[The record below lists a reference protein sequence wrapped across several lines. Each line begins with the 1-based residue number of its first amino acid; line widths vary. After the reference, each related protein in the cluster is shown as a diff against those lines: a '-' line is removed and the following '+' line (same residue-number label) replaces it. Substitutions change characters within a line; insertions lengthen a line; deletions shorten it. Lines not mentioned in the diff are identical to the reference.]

1 VRYHALAADYDG
13 TLAHHGL
20 IDDLTW
26 ASLRAL
32 RESGRKLIMVTG
44 RELDELLKLLP
55 HPEMFDR
62 IVAENGAVLYSP
74 ATKAIRL
81 LAATPPPEFAIELAR
96 RGVDRVAVGRVI
108 VAAWEPHQDTIL
120 HAIHDMELELQVIFN
135 KGAVMVLPTGVNKA
149 TGLEAAL
156 HDLGLSRHNVIGIG
170 DAEND
175 HALIRTCEVGV
186 AVSNALPGLK
196 AKADLVVSKDHG
208 AGVAELIEQIV
219 DDDLNDIAPPRHRV
233 LIGRAGEREIHLDP
247 YTSNIMVCGT
257 SGSGKST
264 LTTGLLERL
273 CDRGYQ
279 FAILDP
285 EGDYSSLEFAVVLGG
300 AGRAPLVEEV
310 VDVLR
315 DSTRNAVVNMLGVAV
330 DHRPEFFGKL
340 LPALAELRQRTGRPH
355 WLVVDEAH
363 HLLPENWQPAAELTL
378 RPHGTLY
385 VTVHPG
391 SVAEPVIDSINTL
404 LVVGDHPDKT
414 LEEFCKVAGHKK
426 PRHVSGDKLAPG
438 YTLYWRTDTK
448 ETCVV
453 EAEKCQSE
461 RVRHS
466 RKYVEGNLGHHSF
479 VFRGPSGKLKLK
491 AHNLQ
496 LFVLIA
502 DGIDDDTWTFHLRNG
517 EYSQWFRRDVKDPD
531 LAQAARVI
539 ELDIDLD
546 AAASRERIRREIET
560 RYTLPADEPS
570 GIVDDDDDDP
580 VEAPPPAA
588 AGTSSARSTRPSA

>member
-1 VRYHALAADYDG
+1 MRYHALAADYDG

-20 IDDLTW
+20 IDDHTW
-26 ASLRAL
+26 ASLRKL

-44 RELDELLKLLP
+44 RELDELLGLLQ
-55 HPEMFDR
+55 HAEMFDR
-62 IVAENGAVLYSP
+62 IVAENGAVLHCP
-74 ATKAIRL
+74 ATKSIRL
-81 LAATPPPEFAIELAR
+81 LAPKPPSDFAFELAR

-120 HAIHDMELELQVIFN
+120 HTIHDMALELQVIFN

-156 HDLGLSRHNVIGIG
+156 KDLGLSRHNVVAVG

-175 HALIRTCEVGV
+175 HALLAACECG
-186 AVSNALPGLK
+186 AATANALESLK
-196 AKADLVVSKDHG
+196 HRADIVTSVDHG
-208 AGVAELIEQIV
+208 AGVSELIERMV
-219 DDDLNDIAPPRHRV
+219 HDDLSDVAPQRHRV
-233 LIGRAGEREIHLDP
+233 LLGRYGKDGGQEIRLDP
-247 YTSNIMVCGT
+247 YSSNIMVAGT

-273 CDRGYQ
+273 VDQGYQ
-279 FAILDP
+279 FCILDP

-330 DHRPEFFGKL
+330 DHRPEFSAKL
-340 LPALAELRQRTGRPH
+340 LPALAELRTRTGRPH

-363 HLLPENWQPAAELTL
+363 HLLPVAWQPASELTL

-404 LVVGDHPDKT
+404 LVVGEQPDKT

-426 PRHVSGDKLAPG
+426 PRHVTGEKLQPG
-438 YTLYWRTDTK
+438 HALFWRTDSK
-448 ETCVV
+448 ESVVV
-453 EAEKCQSE
+453 ETERSVTE

-466 RKYVEGNLGHHSF
+466 RKYVEGNLGPHSF
-479 VFRGPSGKLKLK
+479 VFRGSRGKLKLR
-491 AHNLQ
+491 AHNLM
-496 LFVLIA
+496 LFVLMA
-502 DGIDDDTWTFHLRNG
+502 DGVDDETWLYHLRNG
-517 EYSQWFRRDVKDPD
+517 EYSQWFRSYVKDPE
-531 LAQAARVI
+531 LAEATAAIERDFQLDATASRARV
-539 ELDIDLD
+539 
-546 AAASRERIRREIET
+546 RQEIEQ

-570 GIVDDDDDDP
+570 GIFEEDGED
-580 VEAPPPAA
+580 APAA
-588 AGTSSARSTRPSA
+588 TF

>member
-20 IDDLTW
+20 IDDQTW
-26 ASLRAL
+26 ASLRKL
-32 RESGRKLIMVTG
+32 RESGRKLVMVTG
-44 RELDELLKLLP
+44 RELDELLGLLQ

-62 IVAENGAVLYSP
+62 IVAENGAVLYCP
-74 ATKAIRL
+74 ANKSIRL
-81 LAATPPPEFAIELAR
+81 LAPTPPPEFAAELLE

-120 HAIHDMELELQVIFN
+120 HVIHDMALELQVIFN

-156 HDLGLSRHNVIGIG
+156 HDLGLSRHNVIGVG

-175 HALIRTCEVGV
+175 HALIRACEVGA
-186 AVSNALPGLK
+186 AVSNALPSLK
-196 AKADLVVSKDHG
+196 AKADVVLSHDHG
-208 AGVAELIEQIV
+208 AGVTELIDRV
-219 DDDLNDIAPPRHRV
+219 CMDDLADLAPPRHRV
-233 LIGRAGEREIHLDP
+233 LLGKTGEKEVRIDP
-247 YTSNIMVCGT
+247 YTANIMVCGT

-273 CDRGYQ
+273 SDRGYQ

-391 SVAEPVIDSINTL
+391 SVAEPVIDSINTI

-438 YTLYWRTDTK
+438 HTLYWRTDTK

-453 EAEKCQSE
+453 EAEKCQTE

-466 RKYVEGNLGHHSF
+466 RKYVEGNLGPHSF
-479 VFRGPSGKLKLK
+479 VFRGPTGKLKLK

-502 DGIDDDTWTFHLRNG
+502 DGIDDDTWMFHLRNG
-517 EYSQWFRRDVKDPD
+517 EYSQWFRRDVKDPE
-531 LAQAARVI
+531 LAEAAVAI
-539 ELDIDLD
+539 ERDASLD
-546 AAASRERIRREIET
+546 AAASRDRIRHEIET

-570 GIVDDDDDDP
+570 GIVDD
-580 VEAPPPAA
+580 APPAA
-588 AGTSSARSTRPSA
+588 APVATEGDSSARSTLPSA